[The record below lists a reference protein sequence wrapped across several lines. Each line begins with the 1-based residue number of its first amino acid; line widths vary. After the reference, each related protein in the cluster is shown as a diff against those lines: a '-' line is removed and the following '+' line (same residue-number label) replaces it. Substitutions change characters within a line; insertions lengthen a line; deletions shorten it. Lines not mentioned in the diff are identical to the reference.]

1 MKWIGQHIVDLI
13 ARFRG
18 AVYLEDINTGT
29 IASGSNLGLDSNNKI
44 VKAAESS
51 GGISH
56 DGSTANGVLTFKD
69 ADEATVEANLTFDG
83 SSLNINGAAEIASAG
98 KLYFRD
104 QYSFI
109 QSPSANDLLIA
120 AAVDF
125 EIESSTIVLD
135 AGASIELDAVSA
147 ITLKTGDSE
156 FLDFKNVN
164 NTFAR
169 FYPESGNN
177 TTLTLYEQGGDS
189 LVDYCSITV
198 QEHGATTIGTVDA
211 AAAAAHLNFTVD
223 GNFSVASTGIDIATD
238 GTITNAVWNG
248 TAIASAYIAD
258 DAVTEDKLANTLLA
272 EIDENTTKVSNVTT
286 NLSQTTASDSLR
298 IESSDGTN
306 VTIAEASGSIAGVM
320 TVAHHVKL
328 DAIEA
333 EATADQT
340 KSDIDGLAI
349 TTVGTLDTGNATAI
363 VDAASLTAAG
373 KVELATTGEADTG
386 TDAARAVTPAGLKSH
401 VDARYAYQYVMFH
414 ASDTIKS
421 NWITFGGNGLSN
433 HTWGTDTSD
442 SGVTVGSSTM
452 SCTNVMQAAGF
463 KIPFACK
470 LIGFYGTGYRFGGSN
485 SFAAGVFILDSP
497 DYNSE
502 ASGSTVDTLN
512 ATLRAYAAAEDGGVS
527 NPFNQK
533 LNKVVDTGRSFDCPA
548 GSMIFPAFKD
558 TAGVNSGAFRGNM
571 TVILATPIVTI
582 A

>member
-83 SSLNINGAAEIASAG
+83 STLVVTGNTEVTGEVSIASNN
-98 KLYFRD
+98 KLYLRD
-104 QYSFI
+104 QYSYI
-109 QSPSANDLLIA
+109 NSPTANDL
-120 AAVDF
+120 
-125 EIESSTIVLD
+125 EIVATDITLD
-135 AGASIELDAVSA
+135 AGTNIELDAASA
-147 ITLKTGDSE
+147 MSFKVGDTE

-169 FYPESGNN
+169 FYAESGNN
-177 TTLTLYEQGGDS
+177 TALTLYEQGGES

-198 QEHGATTIGTVDA
+198 NEHGATTIGTIDA
-211 AAAAAHLNFTVD
+211 AAAAAHLNFNVD

-238 GTITNAVWNG
+238 GTITNAVWQG
-248 TAIASAYIAD
+248 TAIATAYIAD

-272 EIDENTTKVSNVTT
+272 EIDANTAKVTNVST
-286 NLSQTTASDSLR
+286 NLGSVTHVSQLKLT
-298 IESSDGTN
+298 SSDGID
-306 VTIAEASGSIAGVM
+306 VTIGEATSSVAGVM
-320 TVAHHVKL
+320 TVAHHDKL

-333 EATADQT
+333 EATADQS

-414 ASDTIKS
+414 ASDAIKS

-452 SCTNVMQAAGF
+452 SCTNVMQASGF

-470 LIGFYGTGYRFGGSN
+470 LVGFYGTGYRFGGSN

-502 ASGSTVDTLN
+502 ASGGTVNTLN

-558 TAGVNSGAFRGNM
+558 TAGVNSGSFRGNM
-571 TVILATPIVTI
+571 TIILATPIVTI

>member
-83 SSLNINGAAEIASAG
+83 STLVVTGNTEVTGEVSIASNN
-98 KLYFRD
+98 KLYLRD
-104 QYSFI
+104 QYSYI
-109 QSPSANDLLIA
+109 NSPTANDL
-120 AAVDF
+120 
-125 EIESSTIVLD
+125 EIVATDITLD
-135 AGASIELDAVSA
+135 AGTNIELDAASA
-147 ITLKTGDSE
+147 MSFKVGDTE

-177 TTLTLYEQGGDS
+177 TSLTLYEQGGDS
-189 LVDYCSITV
+189 LVDSCSITV
-198 QEHGATTIGTVDA
+198 HEHGATTIGTIDA
-211 AAAAAHLNFTVD
+211 AAAAAHLNFNVD

-238 GTITNAVWNG
+238 GTITNAVWQG
-248 TAIASAYIAD
+248 TAIATAYIAD

-272 EIDENTTKVSNVTT
+272 EIDANTAKVTNVST
-286 NLSQTTASDSLR
+286 NLGSVTHVSQLKLT
-298 IESSDGTN
+298 SSDGID
-306 VTIAEASGSIAGVM
+306 VTIGEATSSVAGVM
-320 TVAHHVKL
+320 TVAHHDKL

-333 EATADQT
+333 EATAEES
-340 KSDIDGLAI
+340 KSEIDGLAI
-349 TTVGTLDTGNATAI
+349 RTVGTLDTGNATAI

-414 ASDTIKS
+414 ASDAIKS

-470 LIGFYGTGYRFGGSN
+470 LVGFYGTGYRFGGTN

-502 ASGSTVDTLN
+502 ASGGTVNTLN

-558 TAGVNSGAFRGNM
+558 TAGVNSGSFRGNM
-571 TVILATPIVTI
+571 TIILATPIVTI

>member
-83 SSLNINGAAEIASAG
+83 STLVVTGNTEVTGEVSIASNN
-98 KLYFRD
+98 KLYLRD
-104 QYSFI
+104 QYSYI
-109 QSPSANDLLIA
+109 NSPTANDL
-120 AAVDF
+120 
-125 EIESSTIVLD
+125 EIVATDITLD
-135 AGASIELDAVSA
+135 AGTNIELDAASA
-147 ITLKTGDSE
+147 MSFKVGDTE

-177 TTLTLYEQGGDS
+177 TSLTLYEQGGDS

-198 QEHGATTIGTVDA
+198 HEHGATTIGTIDA
-211 AAAAAHLNFTVD
+211 AAAAAHLNFNVD

-238 GTITNAVWNG
+238 GTITNAVWQG
-248 TAIASAYIAD
+248 TAIATAYIAD

-272 EIDENTTKVSNVTT
+272 EIDANTAKVTNVST
-286 NLSQTTASDSLR
+286 NLGSVTHVSQLKLT
-298 IESSDGTN
+298 SSDGID
-306 VTIAEASGSIAGVM
+306 VTIGEATSSVAGVM
-320 TVAHHVKL
+320 TVAHHDKL

-333 EATADQT
+333 EATADQS

-414 ASDTIKS
+414 ASDAIKS

-470 LIGFYGTGYRFGGSN
+470 LVGFYGTGYRFGGSN

-502 ASGSTVDTLN
+502 ASGGTVNTLN

-558 TAGVNSGAFRGNM
+558 TAGVNSGSFRGNM
-571 TVILATPIVTI
+571 TIILATPIVTI